1 MSVNKKSESPLLSL
15 YKNILS
21 LSKEIKESILI
32 DTNSEPFNHQ
42 KYLPAVLKPLQ
53 TGENVIRPLKNNRL
67 RFLTAFFLSNPQNQI
82 QLYLNKKGFEE
93 MYCVLKGKKAHPN
106 LQIIVS
112 SDVLKNEKKELFEQL
127 PFQMEDNLKKMIPP
141 RLSDLK
147 SKESVLIVDTDEY
160 DLDIPSFAIINN
172 RHTLIQNE
180 EEGGFLIHFNA
191 YMGNEGQK
199 QVHNKKNAFAVLTE
213 IATPYQEITP
223 TLIAKSQP
231 FNMNASTNQNFKGA

>member
-1 MSVNKKSESPLLSL
+1 MNNNSL
-15 YKNILS
+15 EKNILS
-21 LSKEIKESILI
+21 LYREIKEAILI

-42 KYLPAVLKPLQ
+42 KYLQTVLSPLH
-53 TGENVIRPLKNNRL
+53 THESVIRPLKNNRL
-67 RFLTAFFLSNPQNQI
+67 RFVMAFFLSNPTNKI
-82 QLYLNKKGFEE
+82 QLFLNKQGFEE
-93 MYCVLKGKKAHPN
+93 MYPFLKGKKAHPN
-106 LQIIVS
+106 LQIILA
-112 SDVLKNEKKELFEQL
+112 SDVLSNEKKELFEQL

-199 QVHNKKNAFAVLTE
+199 QVHNKKNAFAVLTD
-213 IATPYQEITP
+213 ISIPYQEITP